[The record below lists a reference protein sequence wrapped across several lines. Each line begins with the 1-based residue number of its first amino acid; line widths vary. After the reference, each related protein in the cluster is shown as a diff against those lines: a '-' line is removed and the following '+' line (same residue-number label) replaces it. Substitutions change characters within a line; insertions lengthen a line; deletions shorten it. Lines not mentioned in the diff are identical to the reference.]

1 MVRMYGTAGVRAR
14 RMLKKA
20 VPQPVKRE
28 SLNVKGFRGK
38 AFDNPTLHLSRLT
51 FHGPFERCENAAWER
66 CFSAREGW
74 AGEKS
79 DFFSILLIQE

>member
-51 FHGPFERCENAAWER
+51 FHGPFERCENAAWEQVLLG
-66 CFSAREGW
+66 ARGL
-74 AGEKS
+74 GG
-79 DFFSILLIQE
+79 